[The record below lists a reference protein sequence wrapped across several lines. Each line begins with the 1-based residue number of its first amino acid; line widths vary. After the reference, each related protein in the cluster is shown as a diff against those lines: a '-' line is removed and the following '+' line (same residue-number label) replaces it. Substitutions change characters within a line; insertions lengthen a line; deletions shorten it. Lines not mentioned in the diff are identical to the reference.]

1 MVANAG
7 DSRCVCSRDGT
18 AIAMTADHK
27 PTDKEELERISK
39 ASSCYLSAEL
49 LVLPC
54 SDLQSLYSSG
64 WFQAVHELIRTGRVH
79 IQERCSVVR

>member
-1 MVANAG
+1 MKGNTLVVANAG

-39 ASSCYLSAEL
+39 ASFACFWA
-49 LVLPC
+49 P
-54 SDLQSLYSSG
+54 G
-64 WFQAVHELIRTGRVH
+64 
-79 IQERCSVVR
+79 